1 MSDEIFKEIRSAV
14 VQAGLKVCWAQ
25 WSALG
30 SYAAPVR
37 TRRPISIVDPE
48 ALILLS
54 LGLEKEERRLG
65 DMLLWWASVGSRLTS
80 VQRIRTLAKDFPE
93 DVRHSVPRYASLA
106 AAGGDRRWKRLAAEE
121 VPGPRDRR
129 LKGPEVLN
137 LAEAS
142 TLMLRLRAAFGVGSK
157 ADALAF
163 LLGMGGSWVSVSVI
177 SEATG
182 YSGTAIRAAVRD
194 MALGRLIRETE
205 NRPARYFVPAKPWAE
220 LLDIS
225 PYASPHRDDLAMP
238 RWRFW
243 SDIFGFLLSVFDWSE
258 RAIGSEG
265 ALEVVASRARDIVL
279 DCTHTFDLNGIQVP
293 DPRRYRGPEFLFGLR
308 DTVRV
313 LSDWLEEEVKEQ
325 AG

>member
-30 SYAAPVR
+30 AYAAPEQ

-54 LGLEKEERRLG
+54 LGLEKEERRMG
-65 DMLLWWASVGSRLTS
+65 DMLFWWASVGSRLTS

-93 DVRHSVPRYASLA
+93 DVQHSVGRYASLA
-106 AAGGDRRWKRLAAEE
+106 SAAGDRRWNRLAAE
-121 VPGPRDRR
+121 VGPGPRHRDRG
-129 LKGPEVLN
+129 LKGPDVLN
-137 LAEAS
+137 LTEAS
-142 TLMLRLRAAFGVGSK
+142 TLILRLRAAFGVGSK
-157 ADALAF
+157 ADTLAF
-163 LLGMGGSWVSVSVI
+163 LLGIGGSWVSVSVI

-182 YSGTAIRAAVRD
+182 YSGTAIRAAARD

-205 NRPARYFVPAKPWAE
+205 DRPALYFVPPKPWSE
-220 LLDIS
+220 LLEIQRYGS
-225 PYASPHRDDLAMP
+225 SHRGDLAMP
-238 RWRFW
+238 PWRFW
-243 SDIFGFLLSVFDWSE
+243 SDTFGFLLRVANWAE
-258 RAIGSEG
+258 RAMESEG

-279 DCTHTFDLNGIQVP
+279 DCVHTFDLNGIQVP
-293 DPRRYRGPEFLFGLR
+293 DPRRYRGTEFLFGLR

-313 LSDWLEEEVKEQ
+313 LCDWLEDQ
-325 AG
+325 A

>member
-37 TRRPISIVDPE
+37 TGRPISIVDPE

-65 DMLLWWASVGSRLTS
+65 DMLFWWASVGSRLTS

-93 DVRHSVPRYASLA
+93 NVQQSVGRYASLA
-106 AAGGDRRWKRLAAEE
+106 AAAGDRRWKQLAAEE
-121 VPGPRDRR
+121 APRQPDRG
-129 LKGPEVLN
+129 LKGPDVLN
-137 LAEAS
+137 LVEAS

-163 LLGMGGSWVSVSVI
+163 LLGIGGSWASVSVI

-182 YSGTAIRAAVRD
+182 YSGTAIRAATRD
-194 MALGRLIRETE
+194 MALGRLIRGTE
-205 NRPARYFVPAKPWAE
+205 DRPALYFVPARPWAE
-220 LLDIS
+220 LLEI
-225 PYASPHRDDLAMP
+225 PPHISPHRDDLAIP
-238 RWRFW
+238 PWRFW
-243 SDIFGFLLSVFDWSE
+243 SDIFGFLLSVTEWAE
-258 RAIGSEG
+258 RAIRSEET
-265 ALEVVASRARDIVL
+265 LEVLASRARDIVL
-279 DCTHTFDLNGIQVP
+279 ARTNAFDLNHISVP
-293 DPRRYRGPEFLFGLR
+293 DPRRYRGPEFVSGLR
-308 DTVRV
+308 DRVRV
-313 LSDWLEEEVKEQ
+313 LSGWLEDQ
-325 AG
+325 I

>member
-1 MSDEIFKEIRSAV
+1 MSEEIFKEIRSAV

-37 TRRPISIVDPE
+37 TGRPISIVDPE

-54 LGLEKEERRLG
+54 LGFEKEERRLG
-65 DMLLWWASVGSRLTS
+65 DMLFWWSSVGSRLTS

-93 DVRHSVPRYASLA
+93 DVQQSLGRFASLA
-106 AAGGDRRWKRLAAEE
+106 TAAGDRRWKRMAAEE
-121 VPGPRDRR
+121 VPEPRDRG
-129 LKGPEVLN
+129 LKGPDVLN

-163 LLGMGGSWVSVSVI
+163 LLGVGGSWSSVSVI

-182 YSGTAIRAAVRD
+182 YSGTAIRAAARD

-205 NRPARYFVPAKPWAE
+205 DRPALYFVPPKPWAE
-220 LLDIS
+220 LLEIQS
-225 PYASPHRDDLAMP
+225 YGSPHQGDRAMP
-238 RWRFW
+238 PWRFW
-243 SDIFGFLLSVFDWSE
+243 PELFGFLLRVADWAE
-258 RAIGSEG
+258 RAMGSKAG
-265 ALEVVASRARDIVL
+265 LEVVASRARDVVL
-279 DCTHTFDLNGIQVP
+279 DCARTFDLNGIRVP

-308 DTVRV
+308 DTVRA
-313 LSDWLEEEVKEQ
+313 LGEWLEEEV
-325 AG
+325 

>member
-14 VQAGLKVCWAQ
+14 VHAGLKVCWAQ

-30 SYAAPVR
+30 SHAAPVR

-54 LGLEKEERRLG
+54 LGLETEERRLS
-65 DMLLWWASVGSRLTS
+65 DMLVWWSSVGSRLTS

-93 DVRHSVPRYASLA
+93 DVQQSVGRYASLA
-106 AAGGDRRWKRLAAEE
+106 AAAGDRRWKRLAAEQT
-121 VPGPRDRR
+121 PPSRDRG
-129 LKGPEVLN
+129 LKGPGVLN
-137 LAEAS
+137 LSEAS

-163 LLGMGGSWVSVSVI
+163 LLGIGGSWVSVSMI

-182 YSGTAIRAAVRD
+182 YSGTAIRTAARD

-205 NRPARYFVPAKPWAE
+205 DHPALYSVPAKPWAE
-220 LLDIS
+220 LLEIR
-225 PYASPHRDDLAMP
+225 PHGSPHRDDLAMP
-238 RWRFW
+238 TWRFW
-243 SDIFGFLLSVFDWSE
+243 SDTFGFLLSVADWAE
-258 RAIGSEG
+258 RAIESEG

-279 DCTHTFDLNGIQVP
+279 DHAHAFDFNRIQVP
-293 DPRRYRGPEFLFGLR
+293 DPRRYRGPEFLLGLR

-313 LSDWLEEEVKEQ
+313 VSDWLEEEI
-325 AG
+325 

>member
-1 MSDEIFKEIRSAV
+1 MSDEIYKEVRSAV

-30 SYAAPVR
+30 SYAAPER

-65 DMLLWWASVGSRLTS
+65 DMLSWWATVGSRFTS

-93 DVRHSVPRYASLA
+93 DVQHSVGRYASLA
-106 AAGGDRRWKRLAAEE
+106 AAAGDRRWKRLAAEE
-121 VPGPRDRR
+121 VPGPRDRGQ
-129 LKGPEVLN
+129 KGPDVLN
-137 LAEAS
+137 LTEAS

-177 SEATG
+177 CEATG
-182 YSGTAIRAAVRD
+182 YSGTAIRAAARD

-205 NRPARYFVPAKPWAE
+205 DRPALYFVPAKPWAE
-220 LLDIS
+220 LLEIQ
-225 PYASPHRDDLAMP
+225 PYGSPHEGDLAMP
-238 RWRFW
+238 PWRFW
-243 SDIFGFLLSVFDWSE
+243 SDTFGFLLRVANWAE
-258 RAIGSEG
+258 RAIESKG

-279 DCTHTFDLNGIQVP
+279 DCAHTFDLNGIQVS

-313 LSDWLEEEVKEQ
+313 LDDWLEEKV
-325 AG
+325 